1 MPLPAKEGRVI
12 LALCESW
19 PPGHLARPP
28 IIYRKN
34 SLVLW
39 ICHAMLRGT
48 MSGLLD
54 NPTPQFGTAEYAG
67 VAGTEHCS
75 ICKQLISGRYYRVN
89 GAMACSACGERAQL
103 EGPKDS
109 HSRYMR
115 GLIFGIGGA
124 ILGLILYATFEIATG
139 LIIGYVALAVGYIVA
154 KAIKMGSRGAGG
166 RRYQITA
173 VALTYAAVSLAA
185 VPVYIS
191 IYAKSEK
198 AKPTAQIQ
206 EQPSDTTAA
215 DENTTSGPTAK
226 PRMEFGAALLQLA
239 LIGLAS
245 PFLELSGD
253 PFHGLIG
260 LVILVVGIRIAWR
273 MTAGSETQIYGPFE
287 SASAA
292 SAGS

>member
-1 MPLPAKEGRVI
+1 
-12 LALCESW
+12 
-19 PPGHLARPP
+19 
-28 IIYRKN
+28 
-34 SLVLW
+34 
-39 ICHAMLRGT
+39 MLRGT
-48 MSGLLD
+48 MSDLFG

-75 ICKQLISGRYYRVN
+75 FCKQLISGRYYRVN
-89 GAMACSACGERAQL
+89 SAMACSACGERAQL
-103 EGPKDS
+103 EEPKDS

-139 LIIGYVALAVGYIVA
+139 LIIGYLSLAVGYVVA

-191 IYAKSEK
+191 TYAKQK
-198 AKPTAQIQ
+198 ARHTAEIQ
-206 EQPSDTTAA
+206 EQQPDAAAA
-215 DENTTSGPTAK
+215 DGTATSASTAK
-226 PRMEFGAALLQLA
+226 PRMGFGAALVQLA

-245 PFLELSGD
+245 PFLELTGD
-253 PFHGLIG
+253 PWHGLIG
-260 LVILVVGIRIAWR
+260 LVILAVGLRIAWR
-273 MTAGSETQIYGPFE
+273 IAGGSETHIYGPFE

-292 SAGS
+292 SAGSRA